1 MANRNGQG
9 FGLIAAGMLGQT
21 PATQGLGK
29 YKIDAGYAT
38 TIYNGGAVASAAG
51 YIVDGQTTDAPII
64 GVLNGVFYNAA
75 TTLKPT
81 FANFYTQVTPANSE
95 DIDAFVF
102 DSPTQQYVVATDDA
116 VTQAGFLET
125 YDMNTSAGS
134 DTTGKSTATLDIGDT
149 SADAATFRLL
159 RVAEDPENEDLI
171 TTPQTNPALANF
183 SGYATVVVVANLS
196 QWFGSGSVSA

>member
-1 MANRNGQG
+1 MANKNGQG

-102 DSPTQQYVVATDDA
+102 DSPTQQYGVSTDDA

-125 YDMNTSAGS
+125 YDMNTSAGN

-159 RVAEDPENEDLI
+159 RVAEDPENEDI
-171 TTPQTNPALANF
+171 TAA
-183 SGYATVVVVANLS
+183 YASVVVVPNLIELQS
-196 QWFGSGSVSA
+196 